1 MSEFRYI
8 QIADNVFCSDGSRI
22 DPPKGHVYDIHD
34 KNDIVNQIEDAFHR
48 HTWKYVVSLDRNA
61 GEWVTKI
68 FHDVL
73 KEPSLYENVG
83 DHFVNRI
90 VRHIPNPYGKK
101 NYVKDEDYIRETA
114 RLILTLAQAAP
125 VFFHCMFGKDRTGF
139 VKDAVESML
148 DPKCVPTGMREDDVL
163 IMRVEDGENVHE
175 RWELDS

>member
-22 DPPKGHVYDIHD
+22 DPPKEHVYDIHD

-61 GEWVTKI
+61 GEWVTDI
-68 FHDVL
+68 SHDVL
-73 KEPSLYENVG
+73 RDTG
-83 DHFVNRI
+83 DIFVNRI

-101 NYVKDEDYIRETA
+101 NYVKDETYIRDTA
-114 RLILTLAQAAP
+114 QLILTLSQDAP

-139 VKDAVESML
+139 VRDAIESML
-148 DPKCVPTGMREDDVL
+148 DPKRVPTGMREEDVL